1 MKRYILNSLLCAGLF
16 SSCSNDVDV
25 PRLHEDLGF
34 PTHEV
39 VFHEVGDSITL
50 SASIS
55 WVATLVYNKTS
66 DTRYTP
72 NPVTADAF
80 RGTQWCQEIEADGLK
95 LVKRNSCDVTLI
107 NEGIQEGETLILS
120 CTSDF
125 VSHNI
130 EEIKITA
137 DYLNEP

>member
-1 MKRYILNSLLCAGLF
+1 MKRFVLYAFLSAGLF
-16 SSCSNDVDV
+16 SSCSNDVDI
-25 PRLHEDLGF
+25 PRLHKDFGF

-55 WVATLVYNKTS
+55 WVATLVYNKTT
-66 DTRYTP
+66 DNRYTP

-80 RGTQWCQEIEADGLK
+80 RGPQWHQEIEVDGLK
-95 LVKRNSCDVTLI
+95 IIKRNSCDVTLI
-107 NEGIQEGETLILS
+107 NKGIQEGETLFLS

-125 VSHNI
+125 VSYNI

-137 DYLNEP
+137 DY